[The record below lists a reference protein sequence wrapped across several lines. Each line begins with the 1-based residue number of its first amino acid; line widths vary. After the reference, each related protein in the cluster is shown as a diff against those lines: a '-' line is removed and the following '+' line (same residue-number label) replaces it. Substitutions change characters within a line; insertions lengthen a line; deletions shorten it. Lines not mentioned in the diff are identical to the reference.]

1 VEDSSLDG
9 AALSAARRAPTLSG
23 DTSPGAALSA
33 ARRAT
38 LLSGDTSPEAHMRRA
53 ASILN
58 GEGHHGR
65 DDRVGK
71 FVESLL
77 LSSGSGYESH
87 QGSAK
92 GGHYST
98 RTVNATRVF
107 LLNTLFLQKAVAL
120 KVVDVP
126 WIP

>member
-1 VEDSSLDG
+1 MIVTTADTHVIGPRKREAPPPGAGAVEDSSLDG

-71 FVESLL
+71 FVESLSL
-77 LSSGSGYESH
+77 
-87 QGSAK
+87 
-92 GGHYST
+92 
-98 RTVNATRVF
+98 
-107 LLNTLFLQKAVAL
+107 
-120 KVVDVP
+120 
-126 WIP
+126 